1 MNVFLLMVALAGPVE
16 APKPV
21 MLVPPALV
29 TAAVPSVRIAPE
41 GNSAAESAAPE
52 AGLQGGDAVDAA
64 VAQAQAAPE
73 GIETAESAAPEAQ
86 LPSGGSVNE
95 AVARAQAFPESSAA
109 QSAEPGECRIG
120 SASQVEDAGT
130 EAAKVAASAVDSSA
144 DAAADVRTLPRP
156 QSDES
161 CTLVGTY
168 AKKRPLSGPWSAL
181 RRLEAARIRGDSAE
195 AKRVEPM
202 LGDLLDKAIFGEPD

>member
-29 TAAVPSVRIAPE
+29 IAAVPSVRIAPE

-73 GIETAESAAPEAQ
+73 AIETAESAAPEAQ

-95 AVARAQAFPESSAA
+95 AVARAQAFPE
-109 QSAEPGECRIG
+109 
-120 SASQVEDAGT
+120 
-130 EAAKVAASAVDSSA
+130 SSA

-202 LGDLLDKAIFGEPD
+202 LGDLLDKAIFEEPD

>member
-29 TAAVPSVRIAPE
+29 TAAAPSVRIAPE
-41 GNSAAESAAPE
+41 GNSAAESAAP
-52 AGLQGGDAVDAA
+52 
-64 VAQAQAAPE
+64 
-73 GIETAESAAPEAQ
+73 
-86 LPSGGSVNE
+86 
-95 AVARAQAFPESSAA
+95 
-109 QSAEPGECRIG
+109 GECRIDG
-120 SASQVEDAGT
+120 ASQVEDAEM
-130 EAAKVAASAVDSSA
+130 EATKVAASAVDSSA
-144 DAAADVRTLPRP
+144 DAAADVRTLPQP

-202 LGDLLDKAIFGEPD
+202 LGDLLDKAIFEEPD